1 MSCLLL
7 VPLIACGDDD
17 DGTGPTPTPVAT
29 TVTIDPGT
37 ATLTAI
43 GDTIRLAARVR
54 DQNGATMA
62 GATVT
67 WSSLDPDVAPV
78 AGAGSTRG
86 IETRAN
92 CNPVYLF
99 VECSLSGSN
108 DAENN
113 LRSTRESRAITI

>member
-67 WSSLDPDVAPV
+67 WSSLDPDVATV

-92 CNPVYLF
+92 CNPVHLF

-113 LRSTRESRAITI
+113 LRSARESRAITI

>member
-67 WSSLDPDVAPV
+67 WSSLDPDVATV
-78 AGAGSTRG
+78 AG
-86 IETRAN
+86 
-92 CNPVYLF
+92 PV
-99 VECSLSGSN
+99 VPGE
-108 DAENN
+108 
-113 LRSTRESRAITI
+113 LRPALIVIQSIYS